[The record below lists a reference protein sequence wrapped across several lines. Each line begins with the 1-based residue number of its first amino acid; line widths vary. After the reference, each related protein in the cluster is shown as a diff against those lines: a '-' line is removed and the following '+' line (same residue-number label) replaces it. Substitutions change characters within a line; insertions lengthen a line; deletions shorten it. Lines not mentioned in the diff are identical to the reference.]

1 LIKAQLQALQ
11 RQHAAY
17 SRGYAEF
24 LERHQRVL
32 LEIVLDDCSAVEAW
46 QQQRAAKVGAAGRFA
61 LVCAVCQSGLQRAG
75 V

>member
-46 QQQRAAKVGAAGRFA
+46 QQQRAAKVGDPQAAMT
-61 LVCAVCQSGLQRAG
+61 S
-75 V
+75 